1 MVVVVVGGGGGVNM
15 CSLHNLYSQF
25 TSCIT
30 SISHKKI
37 NIQIPVY
44 KSSSIGK
51 QLKA

>member
-1 MVVVVVGGGGGVNM
+1 M

-30 SISHKKI
+30 SISHNKM

-44 KSSSIGK
+44 NVQHWETIVFKI
-51 QLKA
+51 LNAVM